1 MRYFYTLLLITNLTT
16 AVLAQPS
23 HQDLLYSADVTTG
36 EARLFGGVTLENEFP
51 VIDTQ
56 QITPDFGPV
65 WKIEAGK
72 FMALH
77 VHLPVAIE
85 NCRLK
90 VRELGLPRETQESI
104 SLLLINN
111 HRLQRLEAA
120 EPSQSQT
127 RFYNLANHL
136 RAGENQL
143 KLAGLEHDLGLQS
156 LVIHCT
162 APLPMAT
169 TSQKNQQNSPRITL
183 LAPLAGQAIVADKPL
198 EIVWATANLPKSARV
213 DLDYF
218 DKNGQWLPIDKGI
231 PHNYPFLQGQRGVY
245 RWQKLPADV
254 HPQLQVR
261 LRYDTEQPAAGSL
274 WTEPTTGMKFVYIP
288 AGCFHIGN
296 QKSQPRVCLNGFW
309 MGQTEVTNA
318 QYKNKQNHD
327 SGYDQH
333 PDRNF
338 DGDEQP
344 VVNVTRPQANAFARW
359 LSQRNTGKTFRLPTE
374 AQWEYAALAGQSTLF
389 YWDKDKSNQACQYAN
404 IADRTF
410 GRVQNIKNVQP
421 CDDKYAITA
430 PVAQFKPNAFKLY
443 DLIGNVAEWTC
454 SAKSSNKYSSDASDN
469 YSGANTC
476 DTFGFSAP
484 SIRGSSWQYSGDLLK
499 LTERTWFL
507 NDLRQIGF
515 RLIRE

>member
-1 MRYFYTLLLITNLTT
+1 MRYFYTLLLTINLTT

-36 EARLFGGVTLENEFP
+36 EPRLFGGVILDNEYS

-56 QITPDFGPV
+56 SITPDFGPV
-65 WKIEAGK
+65 WKIQAGK
-72 FMALH
+72 LMALRIE
-77 VHLPVAIE
+77 LPIAIE

-90 VRELGLPRETQESI
+90 VRELGLPRDTKESI
-104 SLLLINN
+104 SLLLING
-111 HRLQRLEAA
+111 HRLQRLQAA

-127 RFYNLANHL
+127 RFYNLANL
-136 RAGENQL
+136 LTAGENQL
-143 KLAGLEHDLGLQS
+143 KIAGLEHDLGIQS

-169 TSQKNQQNSPRITL
+169 TSQPNSPRLTL
-183 LAPLAGQAIVADKPL
+183 LVPLAGQAIVADKPL
-198 EIVWATANLPKSARV
+198 EIVWATANLPNSARI
-213 DLDYF
+213 DIDYF
-218 DKNGQWLPIDKGI
+218 NKNGQWQPIDKGI

-261 LRYDTEQPAAGSL
+261 LSYDTEQPAAGRL

-288 AGCFHIGN
+288 AGCFHIGT
-296 QKSQPRVCLNGFW
+296 QKSAPRICLNGFW

-318 QYKNKQNHD
+318 QYKNQQNHD
-327 SGYDQH
+327 SGYDPH
-333 PDRNF
+333 PNRNF

-344 VVNVTRPQANAFARW
+344 VVNVTRPQADAFAQW

-374 AQWEYAALAGQSTLF
+374 AQWEYAARAGQSTPF
-389 YWDKDKSNQACQYAN
+389 YWDTPNQACQYAN

-410 GRVQNIKNVQP
+410 GRVQQTKEVQP
-421 CDDKYAITA
+421 CDDKYPITA

-454 SAKSSNKYSSDASDN
+454 SANSSNMYSSDTTND

-476 DTFGFSAP
+476 DSFGFSMP
-484 SIRGSSWQYSGDLLK
+484 TIRGGSWKDLGDRLT
-499 LTERTWFL
+499 LTERTWL
-507 NDLRQIGF
+507 SNDRRQIGF
-515 RLIRE
+515 RLIIE